1 MAKAKHYT
9 HEIADELM
17 GEIRAAGQDTAKAL
31 ALPADGHGNVTL
43 GRTAYAELMRR
54 RVAAAP
60 TYVDRIVDRLA
71 PAGAT
76 LPDGTPL
83 RSPAGVRNVRALIKE
98 VWPEAYAA
106 VTGDHGPIQE
116 SEEAG

>member
-17 GEIRAAGQDTAKAL
+17 GEIRSAGQDAAKAL
-31 ALPADGHGNVTL
+31 ALPPDGHGNVTL
-43 GRTAYAELMRR
+43 GRKEYADLMRR
-54 RVAAAP
+54 RVGADP

-83 RSPAGVRNVRALIKE
+83 RSPAGVRNVRALFKE

-106 VTGDHGPIQE
+106 VTGDNTPLAG
-116 SEEAG
+116 SEEVT